1 VSTACARE
9 PPGKHEWSSQKHSAG
24 RSAVLYRRYE
34 VRFTVSTT
42 RAALAAA
49 LLGVICVCCIWLTTP
64 ARSAPTVRL
73 SAALTPEQLGAGT
86 TIHFAFTV
94 TGQTSRTPVPIR
106 EIDLLY
112 PANLGIATSGLGL
125 STCSATTLEIE
136 GPPGCPP
143 NSVIGYGSAL
153 VEVPFGPETL
163 QETTRTTT
171 FMAPVQNGRLG
182 LLFYA
187 DGESPVSAQL
197 VFPGLVLPAAVP
209 FGGDLNATLP
219 LVPSVPEAPDASL
232 VKLTT
237 TLGPS
242 HITYY
247 EYRRGRVI
255 PYHPRGILLPR
266 LCPPGGFRFAARFA
280 FNDGSS
286 ASARTTVGCPRRRQ
300 S

>member
-1 VSTACARE
+1 MRTAL
-9 PPGKHEWSSQKHSAG
+9 
-24 RSAVLYRRYE
+24 V
-34 VRFTVSTT
+34 
-42 RAALAAA
+42 AA
-49 LLGVICVCCIWLTTP
+49 LLGAICVCCTWLTMP

-73 SAALTPEQLGAGT
+73 SAALTPERLGAGT
-86 TIHFAFTV
+86 TIHFGFTI
-94 TGQTSRTPVPIR
+94 TNEASRAPVPVR
-106 EIDLLY
+106 QIDLLY

-125 STCSATTLEIE
+125 STCSAVTLEIQ
-136 GPPGCPP
+136 GPPGCPS
-143 NSVIGYGSAL
+143 NSVIGYGSGL

-232 VKLTT
+232 VHLTT

-247 EYRRGRVI
+247 EYRKGRTI

-266 LCPPGGFRFAARFA
+266 ACPNGGFRFAARFA

-286 ASARTTVGCPRRRQ
+286 ASAHTAVGCPHR
-300 S
+300 